1 MRTSFLI
8 VMRVGWTVLA
18 GVLAIRPALATNLEA
33 PAGIVLHVS
42 PAITDQ
48 RFLPPLLAELGRTL
62 VPPARAVDATYD
74 PTALR
79 SMFGAMDGAV
89 LAQAFGASIDWERAG
104 RDMQVLLVA
113 DDIRLPPARFN
124 FAVSMRHPQVDR
136 RVIVVSLARLAD
148 RRRMGGGVI
157 DRSDRDPSAT
167 AERIARMIVKNTAR
181 LSGLVDSDRC
191 VMGFPRSRDELD
203 AMPLGFC
210 EPDLSALVR
219 AGIARH

>member
-1 MRTSFLI
+1 MKTCVLI
-8 VMRVGWTVLA
+8 GLRVGWLVLA
-18 GVLAIRPALATNLEA
+18 GVLAIRPAPAADLVA

-48 RFLPPLLAELGRTL
+48 RFLPALLAELGRSL
-62 VPPARAVDATYD
+62 APPVRAVDATYD
-74 PTALR
+74 PQVLR
-79 SMFGAMDGAV
+79 GMLGSIDGNA
-89 LAQAFGASIDWERAG
+89 LAQGFGASIDWERAG

-113 DDIRLPPARFN
+113 DDIRIPPARFN

-136 RVIVVSLARLAD
+136 RVIVVSLSRL
-148 RRRMGGGVI
+148 M
-157 DRSDRDPSAT
+157 DRDPRAT

-181 LSGLVDSDRC
+181 LSGLFDSDRC

-210 EPDLSALVR
+210 EPDLSALVQ
-219 AGIARH
+219 AGIARR